1 MFNLFANFSS
11 FALEGEAAAVQG
23 VQGSSTSM
31 IVMLVLMV
39 AVFYFIVYRPQKK
52 QEKKNAE
59 MRNNLMIGDEITTT
73 GGIIGK
79 VVKIKDDI
87 IVIETGTD
95 KTKIKIHKWAL
106 SSVDKK
112 GSETVKPAS
121 FKVSSSKTESES
133 KTEKNENEVSED
145 KSDTE

>member
-1 MFNLFANFSS
+1 
-11 FALEGEAAAVQG
+11 
-23 VQGSSTSM
+23 
-31 IVMLVLMV
+31 
-39 AVFYFIVYRPQKK
+39 
-52 QEKKNAE
+52 
-59 MRNNLMIGDEITTT
+59 MIGDEITTT

-133 KTEKNENEVSED
+133 KTEKSENEVSED
-145 KSDTE
+145 KSDAE